1 MKKVITVILTAALLM
16 GMSCFALDV
25 SALQFPKISDKINEH
40 YGKCFSRASDDDL
53 LNVTVYYNGASMT
66 EEEINNAVF
75 ERCGIDASELP
86 TLSYNEYNALSDEE
100 KQIRKEKSEIFGKA
114 KTKYVQKL
122 AEMNSKPFLKQMGIT
137 LGYHNNYPI
146 YHNRSVYRTEN
157 SISICLTK
165 SEVLKA
171 AQLDYA
177 EGIICNRKVLTEPY
191 ITMLFENTLNWDKV
205 YMCSYS
211 PGASATLGEFPGTLM
226 DETFTDT
233 DGKEYTVLKI
243 PKYTDSIFLNNGS
256 DERTAYIDHDDYAYY
271 SPCYAFRLDG
281 TKYDNG
287 DYKVQM
293 VEKSESYDVPDM
305 PGKGN
310 FVLVDNYGWKQAY
323 IYALDKDGNEL
334 YGAYPGKKAERFLDY
349 GGYQF
354 QVAVPENAASIVLSN
369 AMGERT
375 MKITDFNPYRG
386 YSLGRK
392 NSNGEYDLIEFWG
405 YLPVPDVEDV
415 EDPYY
420 EPDIE
425 TVGDVNGDGVA
436 DILDATE
443 IQKFAAE
450 KAEFSDVQERLG
462 DYNDDCWCTILDAAA
477 IQKSLLN

>member
-1 MKKVITVILTAALLM
+1 MKKLISVILTAALLM
-16 GMSCFALDV
+16 GISCFALDV

-40 YGKCFSRASDDDL
+40 YGKCFSKAADDDL
-53 LNVTVYYNGASMT
+53 LNVTVYYSGASMT
-66 EEEINNAVF
+66 EEEIDYAVY
-75 ERCGIDASELP
+75 ERCGIDASEIP

-191 ITMLFENTLNWDKV
+191 ITMYFENTLNWENV
-205 YMCSYS
+205 YMYSYGYGG
-211 PGASATLGEFPGTLM
+211 GATSGEFPGTLM

-243 PKYTDSIFLNNGS
+243 PKYTAHIILSNGS
-256 DERTAYIDHDDYAYY
+256 DERTAYIDHEYYAYY
-271 SPCYAFRLDG
+271 SPCFALRLDG
-281 TKYDNG
+281 TKNRDGFYN
-287 DYKVQM
+287 
-293 VEKSESYDVPDM
+293 VEEVVKSESYDVDL
-305 PGKGN
+305 PGNGN
-310 FVLVDNYGWKQAY
+310 FVLTDNYGWKQAY

-334 YGAYPGKKAERFLDY
+334 YGAFPGKKAERFLDY

-354 QVAVPENAASIVLSN
+354 QVTVPENAASIVLSN
-369 AMGERT
+369 SQGERT
-375 MKITDFNPYRG
+375 MKITDFKSYRG
-386 YSLGRK
+386 YSIGRK
-392 NSNGEYDLIEFWG
+392 NSNGEYELINFDG
-405 YLPVPDVEDV
+405 YLPEPSMEDV

-462 DYNDDCWCTILDAAA
+462 DYNDDCWCNILDATE
-477 IQKSLLN
+477 IQKALIN